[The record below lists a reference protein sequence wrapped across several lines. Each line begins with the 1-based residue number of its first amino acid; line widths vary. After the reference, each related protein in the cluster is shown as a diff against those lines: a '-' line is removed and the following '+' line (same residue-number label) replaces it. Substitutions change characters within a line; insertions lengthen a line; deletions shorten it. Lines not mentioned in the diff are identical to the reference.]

1 MQKYMVEYAFL
12 GGRFSLERSAGNE
25 TQLGKFEFQ
34 FAAYDADSRPMLGQW
49 TRFDKAYSAEEL
61 SKIAKGDDCLKQAL
75 EIPSN
80 AAWLRLVVHDLIGDH
95 IGSIEIPLPLAPQ
108 TQSNAKLSPD

>member
-12 GGRFSLERSAGNE
+12 GGRFSLEGSAGNE

-34 FAAYDADSRPMLGQW
+34 FAAYDADNRPMLGQW

-61 SKIAKGDDCLKQAL
+61 SKIAKGDYRLKQAL
-75 EIPSN
+75 EIPSG
-80 AAWLRLVVHDLIGDH
+80 R
-95 IGSIEIPLPLAPQ
+95 
-108 TQSNAKLSPD
+108 